1 LICIFFLDG
10 LRIPVAVGVD
20 LLDNCIL
27 KVRYAA
33 AVDRRGEGMPP
44 KSGVAKRR
52 EAIRQEYWPT
62 EDLWT
67 GEREAGWFPAPR
79 SLPLILVLLSSKE
92 ISSGKDPSTVYLD
105 LLSRQRG
112 EGVVEMAHEAEHAF
126 AAGYEGKRAIRTWEE
141 RMRVLEELGFIRTV
155 KIGNQRHKY
164 AAIVHPTAAVQGL
177 RKQNRISEAWWRAY
191 IDNKRASGE
200 ATYEDRPVESPAA

>member
-1 LICIFFLDG
+1 MCS
-10 LRIPVAVGVD
+10 
-20 LLDNCIL
+20 
-27 KVRYAA
+27 
-33 AVDRRGEGMPP
+33 RRRARMPA

-67 GEREAGWFPAPR
+67 GERETGWFPAPR

-92 ISSGKDPSTVYLD
+92 ISGGKDPSAVYLE

-112 EGVVEMAHEAEHAF
+112 EGVVEMAHEAEHAY
-126 AAGYEGKRAIRTWEE
+126 AAGYEGKRAIRTWQE
-141 RMRVLEELGFIRTV
+141 RMLILEEIGFIRTV
-155 KIGNQRHKY
+155 KIGNQRYKY
-164 AAIVHPTAAVQGL
+164 AAIVHPTAAVQEL
-177 RKQNRISEAWWRAY
+177 REQNRISEAWWRAY

-200 ATYEDRPVESPAA
+200 ATFEDRAEESPAA